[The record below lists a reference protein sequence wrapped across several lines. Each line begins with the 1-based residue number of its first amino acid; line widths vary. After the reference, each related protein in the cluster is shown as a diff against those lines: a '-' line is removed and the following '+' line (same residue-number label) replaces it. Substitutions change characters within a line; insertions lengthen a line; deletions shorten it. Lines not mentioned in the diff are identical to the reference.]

1 MMCAPQYNLSLIQ
14 ITDVNIFAKT
24 GCIEVSSSCT
34 VCTTIR
40 FNEMV
45 DVLKIAVLM
54 CVSRRNKVLKNVV
67 YINPHLHVRFK
78 GFLLLNCELFA
89 SLKKRRIPRRSLQIG
104 VHRRALPSKMKQQAR
119 LYHNICLS
127 YPVIFG
133 LSEKLFKYQT
143 NIYIKNM

>member
-1 MMCAPQYNLSLIQ
+1 
-14 ITDVNIFAKT
+14 
-24 GCIEVSSSCT
+24 
-34 VCTTIR
+34 
-40 FNEMV
+40 MV

-133 LSEKLFKYQT
+133 LSENREKLSRMKIILHWHTFIFSFRTFIT
-143 NIYIKNM
+143 NEHILNV

>member
-14 ITDVNIFAKT
+14 ITDVNIFAKK
-24 GCIEVSSSCT
+24 CRLPAQFALR
-34 VCTTIR
+34 TTIR